1 MIASVRTRPSLAP
14 TLFGV
19 AAGAAAVAG
28 IGVGAISAVTAW
40 RIVRPNRASRPR
52 GWVPCIDPADVEAVT
67 FASPGGPQLR
77 GWLLAPPHQGAPMV
91 VCFHGFSMNRH
102 EFEEV
107 VPWLREAGYGCLVF
121 DFRGHGESEGD
132 FTTVAASHEVEDARA
147 AIALVR
153 ARFGANLPLAVYGIS
168 MGGAVAIQVAASDA
182 GVSAIVTD
190 CAFAAL
196 PRVLDH
202 AFEEWMNLPKAIFR
216 RPVSEF
222 ARLFTG
228 IHVDEVRPVD
238 TAHAISPRPYLLIHN
253 TEDRFVDPDDADLI
267 AAAYG
272 AGIEIWRPVGDHV
285 QSRTNQPEEYRERI
299 LAFLGRAFGNREA
312 SGADIAA

>member
-1 MIASVRTRPSLAP
+1 MIANVRPRPLLAP

-19 AAGAAAVAG
+19 AASAAAAAG
-28 IGVGAISAVTAW
+28 LGVGAVSAVTAW

-52 GWVPCIDPADVEAVT
+52 GWVPRIDPSDVEPVA
-67 FASPGGPQLR
+67 FAAPGGPQLR
-77 GWLLAPPHQGAPMV
+77 GWLMAPPSLGAPMV
-91 VCFHGFSMNRH
+91 VCLHGFSMNRH

-107 VPWLREAGYGCLVF
+107 VPWLREAGYGCLIF
-121 DFRGHGESEGD
+121 DFRGHGESDGD
-132 FTTVAASHEVEDARA
+132 FTTVAASNEIEDARA

-153 ARFGANLPLAVYGIS
+153 TRFGSELPLAIYGIS
-168 MGGAVAIQVAASDA
+168 MGGAVAIQVTASDA
-182 GVSAIVTD
+182 GIRAIVTD
-190 CAFAAL
+190 CAFATL

-202 AFEEWMNLPKAIFR
+202 AFEAWMNLPSAIFR

-238 TAHAISPRPYLLIHN
+238 IAHAISPRPYLLIHN

-267 AAAYG
+267 ARAYG
-272 AGIEIWRPVGDHV
+272 AGVETWRPGGDHV
-285 QSRTNQPEEYRERI
+285 QSRMNHPEEYRDRV
-299 LAFLGRAFGNREA
+299 LAFLNSTFK
-312 SGADIAA
+312 